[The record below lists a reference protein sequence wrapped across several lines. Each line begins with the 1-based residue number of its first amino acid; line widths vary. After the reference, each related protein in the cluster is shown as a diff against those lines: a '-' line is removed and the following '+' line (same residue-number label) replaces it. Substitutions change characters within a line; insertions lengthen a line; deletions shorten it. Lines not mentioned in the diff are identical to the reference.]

1 MIDLFL
7 GLLILYLFVS
17 LYLDYKE
24 KTLRKEMEKLNQENQ
39 NKRLEAILKAY
50 EKMINDK
57 KH

>member
-24 KTLRKEMEKLNQENQ
+24 KTPRKEMEKLNQENQ

-50 EKMINDK
+50 EKMIK
-57 KH
+57 GKE

>member
-7 GLLILYLFVS
+7 SLLIIYLFVS

>member
-1 MIDLFL
+1 MIDIFL
-7 GLLILYLFVS
+7 SLLIIYLFVS

-50 EKMINDK
+50 EKMIK
-57 KH
+57 GKE